1 MSKQRQ
7 NSQFNQCLLGPLM
20 QSLDMHTL
28 HFVFLPLVLVEHTS
42 HSALSKQGSSSSGET
57 NNQLCSRLPGGGGT
71 LITSAPPLA
80 PHNRFL
86 FLLSFA
92 KTRRIKEVLEYS
104 EELIST

>member
-42 HSALSKQGSSSSGET
+42 HSALSKQGPSSSGET
-57 NNQLCSRLPGGGGT
+57 NNQLCSRLPGGGGDINNQRT
-71 LITSAPPLA
+71 TTGSSQQVPV
-80 PHNRFL
+80 
-86 FLLSFA
+86 LLP
-92 KTRRIKEVLEYS
+92 KRIA
-104 EELIST
+104 